1 MGFDDRVDD
10 PNADTP
16 DDEDDNNNRV
26 KRDGHRK
33 YFLPRIDIKDY
44 NVLIDGRNFYDQNIS
59 CDFKKYVELR
69 KVMTGS
75 GEDYTTGFLL
85 DYDYSKNNYKL
96 VCCDLS
102 KQKVLDSNSKANQQV
117 EFIYKLDN
125 TNNNPELRAQIS
137 TVLEKKKRQI

>member
-59 CDFKKYVELR
+59 CDFKKYEELR

-75 GEDYTTGFLL
+75 GEDYTTGSVL

-96 VCCDLS
+96 VSCDLS
-102 KQKVLDSNSKANQQV
+102 KQKLLDSNPKANQQV

>member
-44 NVLIDGRNFYDQNIS
+44 NGLIDGRNFYDQNIS

-75 GEDYTTGFLL
+75 GEDYTTGSLL

-102 KQKVLDSNSKANQQV
+102 KQKVLDSNPKANQQV